1 MWFSTKKE
9 AIKRYNND
17 LLPCQG
23 LGKLSEFPL
32 IYKPGSV
39 NKSYSASLSARHMLS
54 YYWMCIVND
63 IYQTG
68 TGISNRT

>member
-23 LGKLSEFPL
+23 LGKLPEFPL
-32 IYKPGSV
+32 IYPGSV
-39 NKSYSASLSARHMLS
+39 NRSYSAGLSARHILS
-54 YYWMCIVND
+54 YWH
-63 IYQTG
+63 
-68 TGISNRT
+68 